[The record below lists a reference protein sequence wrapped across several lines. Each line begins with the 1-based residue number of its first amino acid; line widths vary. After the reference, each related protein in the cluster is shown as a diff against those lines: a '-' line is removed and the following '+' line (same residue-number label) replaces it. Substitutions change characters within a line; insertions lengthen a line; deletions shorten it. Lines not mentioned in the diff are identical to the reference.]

1 MSHCPASRGLGHWD
15 NRDKTHETMSHYYS
29 LQKYIDPATRHT
41 CPNCGRLKCFTLYV
55 DPEGIPIHKTVG
67 RCDHES
73 SCGYHLTP
81 KQYFREHPER
91 SFDIPADR
99 YSRCHTERAQSYGHA
114 RPDRPSPDLIPSTL
128 IPQPSGN
135 NHLIAY
141 LKTLIPTSSIDRII
155 TDYHIA
161 STPDQATIF
170 LQLDLN
176 GNCRTG
182 KIMQYDP
189 TTGHRIKDEAVP
201 GRISWLHT
209 RLKRR
214 HQLPKDWQI
223 TQCLFGEHLLRKYP
237 DKTIALVESEKTAII
252 CSALMP
258 EYLWLATGGKS
269 QFNQRLTVLKSRKII
284 AFPDIDGYHTWLTK
298 STDFPFLDLRVS
310 DLLEK
315 NATPADR
322 EAHIDLA
329 DWLLRYLADNDYMH
343 GLK

>member
-1 MSHCPASRGLGHWD
+1 MKRSFRLEKYKGTKSRHICP
-15 NRDKTHETMSHYYS
+15 
-29 LQKYIDPATRHT
+29 Q
-41 CPNCGRLKCFTLYV
+41 CGGRRCFTLYV
-55 DPEGIPIHKTVG
+55 DENGVPLDDSVG

-73 SCGYHLTP
+73 SCGYHFTP
-81 KQYFREHPER
+81 SEYFKAHPELCGKDWRDDAPDWLAPALERRKKEKDKPLCTIPIELVKR
-91 SFDIPADR
+91 SVRVDVLSDFTNWLTTLFDCDTVAMLIRR
-99 YSRCHTERAQSYGHA
+99 YQIGVTK
-114 RPDRPSPDLIPSTL
+114 
-128 IPQPSGN
+128 GN
-135 NHLIAY
+135 DVIY
-141 LKTLIPTSSIDRII
+141 FQI
-155 TDYHIA
+155 
-161 STPDQATIF
+161 
-170 LQLDLN
+170 DLN

-189 TTGHRIKDEAVP
+189 ATGHRIKDEAVP

-237 DKTIALVESEKTAII
+237 DKTVALVESEKTAII

-329 DWLLRYLADNDYMH
+329 DWLLRYLQDTRR
-343 GLK
+343 